1 MTRDW
6 GGKPDKGS
14 IDEKTLEINNKRR
27 ENRQIEIDEKPLNPV
42 GTEEENWWLLRERYW
57 REGRWWKT
65 SWPRGSSRRKT
76 DALWLRLTRS
86 RIDVLMKVGWKSRAV
101 TCSAAEDVECVR
113 YPNSSKN
120 TIKIKRSSVLFS
132 SFVSAVGWSSLLSF
146 GRPSR
151 LDCRSGH
158 RWCVVNSRRSR
169 GRLVRMVLVEWADE
183 LSEVL
188 DCWS

>member
-76 DALWLRLTRS
+76 DALAWASGLTASWLFCWS
-86 RIDVLMKVGWKSRAV
+86 RQVAGRASAWCCGAERGRAIVGRAIMGR
-101 TCSAAEDVECVR
+101 DH
-113 YPNSSKN
+113 
-120 TIKIKRSSVLFS
+120 RSSSYHRS
-132 SFVSAVGWSSLLSF
+132 SHRELGPSWVKLSRVKLL
-146 GRPSR
+146 RVKLLRANPSR
-151 LDCRSGH
+151 DNPS
-158 RWCVVNSRRSR
+158 
-169 GRLVRMVLVEWADE
+169 
-183 LSEVL
+183 
-188 DCWS
+188 